1 MDSETPMSGLS
12 SIFSIGLSGLNA
24 AGAMF
29 GASAHNIANA
39 ETPGF
44 RSTRV
49 RLTPAP
55 DGSGVRVDYVRADK
69 EEAKADEEGPEG
81 SDVDI
86 AAEFVHVRRAALLY
100 KANASVIRIGDS
112 LMGTLLDTFDTRRLG
127 RR

>member
-1 MDSETPMSGLS
+1 MSGLT
-12 SIFSIGLSGLNA
+12 SIFSTGLSGLNA

-29 GASAHNIANA
+29 GASAHDIANA
-39 ETPGF
+39 DTPGF

-55 DGSGVRVDYVRADK
+55 DGSGVRVDYVRADAKNDEK
-69 EEAKADEEGPEG
+69 EQED

-86 AAEFVHVRRAALLY
+86 ASEFVNVRRAALLY

>member
-1 MDSETPMSGLS
+1 MSGLS

-29 GASAHNIANA
+29 GASAHNIANMD
-39 ETPGF
+39 TPGF
-44 RSTRV
+44 QSTRV

-55 DGSGVRVDYVRADK
+55 DGSGVRINYVRPDPKVARAED
-69 EEAKADEEGPEG
+69 EAN

-86 AAEFVHVRRAALLY
+86 ASEFVNVRRAAMLY
-100 KANASVIRIGDS
+100 KANASVVRIGDS

-127 RR
+127 RQ